1 LLTVNGRAKE
11 ELQKILSTKT
21 ESHQDIVRLVTNRP
35 GEFGLGMDA
44 ETPDDHVIE
53 HNGLKVLL
61 VDREL
66 ANRLGEYTLAF
77 EDKEFVM
84 AKGPL
89 SGFNKSVVTF
99 RSKESE

>member
-21 ESHQDIVRLVTNRP
+21 ENPQDILRLVTKHP
-35 GEFGLGMDA
+35 GEFSLGMDA
-44 ETPDDHVIE
+44 ETPDDHAIE
-53 HNGLKVLL
+53 HKGIKVLL

-99 RSKESE
+99 QSKGSE